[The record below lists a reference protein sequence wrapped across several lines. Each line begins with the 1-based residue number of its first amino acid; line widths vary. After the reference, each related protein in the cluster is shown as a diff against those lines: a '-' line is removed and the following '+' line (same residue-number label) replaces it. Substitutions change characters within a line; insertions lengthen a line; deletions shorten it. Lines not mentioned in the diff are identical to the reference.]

1 MIDEEKR
8 KKVMR
13 GLDAHANPKTCE
25 TCAGEECPYY
35 NEGGSYPKVT
45 CSSILA
51 ADALALLKEQEKEI
65 KALRKLLDWAIE
77 CDFGIDNLGDWWT
90 ERFAEEIEGMGYKE
104 SLIHLAK
111 RYIEVF
117 EGGDNDV

>member
-1 MIDEEKR
+1 MTKREKTM
-8 KKVMR
+8 KGFECCLKSESSDDCV
-13 GLDAHANPKTCE
+13 
-25 TCAGEECPYY
+25 ECPYF
-35 NEGGSYPKVT
+35 NGKTDCVRQKN
-45 CSSILA
+45 I
-51 ADALALLKEQEKEI
+51 DAFGLLKEQEKEI
-65 KALRKLLDWAIE
+65 KALRKLLDWAME

-117 EGGDNDV
+117 EGGDVDA

>member
-1 MIDEEKR
+1 MTKREKTM
-8 KKVMR
+8 K
-13 GLDAHANPKTCE
+13 GLACHADSDTCDS
-25 TCAGEECPYY
+25 CPYK
-35 NEGGSYPKVT
+35 NDIAFNQSCTNKLI
-45 CSSILA
+45 C
-51 ADALALLKEQEKEI
+51 DAFGLLKEQEKEI
-65 KALRKLLDWAIE
+65 KALRKLLDWAME

-117 EGGDNDV
+117 EGGDLDA